1 MLLLWWNRPVC
12 HLLSG
17 YPTVQRWLMCCR
29 EFQDKCLQAAS
40 IKVLR
45 IKWLAASD
53 VFSFSVASLPEGV
66 CVTKRIV
73 LSFFSRLFDPLG
85 FTAPFAMFA
94 KCLFQELWSFGLQWD
109 DELPEEYKIQF
120 LQWVDGLEI
129 LQRWTI
135 PRSYTG
141 VGWTGV
147 KNLQLHGFGDASPKG
162 YGACI
167 FLRAEMVDGSVATS
181 LVIAKAK
188 IAPLKKLTLPRWEL
202 LGCLL
207 CSRLLVFARDA
218 LQLPQDCV
226 HCCWTDSMIA
236 LSWIRSHPSRWKT
249 FMANR
254 VAEIQSLTSSDNWF
268 HYPGSEN
275 PADLLTRGLTAEEL
289 VNSNVWLHGPKFLL

>member
-1 MLLLWWNRPVC
+1 MPLAKWVSNSAEVADVL
-12 HLLSG
+12 
-17 YPTVQRWLMCCR
+17 QR

-40 IKVLR
+40 IKVLG

-85 FTAPFAMFA
+85 FTAPFAMLA
-94 KCLFQELWSFGLQWD
+94 KCLFQELWSLGLQWD

-147 KNLQLHGFGDASPKG
+147 KNFQLHGFGDASPKG

-167 FLRAEMVDGSVATS
+167 FLGTEMIDGSVVTS

-188 IAPLKKLTLPRWEL
+188 IAPLKKLTLPRLEL

-207 CSRLLVFARDA
+207 SPRLLVFARDA

-226 HCCWTDSMIA
+226 YCCWTDYLIA

-249 FMANR
+249 LVANR
-254 VAEIQSLTSSDNWF
+254 VAEIQSLTSSDN
-268 HYPGSEN
+268 
-275 PADLLTRGLTAEEL
+275 
-289 VNSNVWLHGPKFLL
+289 